1 MLNIRDS
8 VKSAI
13 DKETALKLEQMTK
26 SVAAAKDIVIKDL
39 LTRVICEVQPKLHTN
54 LRLSEL

>member
-1 MLNIRDS
+1 M
-8 VKSAI
+8 KSAI
-13 DKETALKLEQMTK
+13 DKETALKLEQMNK
-26 SVAAAKDIVIKDL
+26 SVASAKDIVIKDL